1 MAWSVG
7 VDVGGTFTDLCAT
20 DERDGR
26 VVVHKTPSTPDNP
39 ARAIADGLRALCER
53 AGIDPAEISRFSHGT
68 TVGTNTLIER
78 RGGTVAVITTHG
90 FRDLMEIG
98 RQTRPRIYSFQED
111 YPPPLAPRKRCFE
124 VAERVGAGGET
135 IEPLADESI
144 LEAVRS
150 VRECGADAC
159 AICLLFSFRFDAH
172 ERAIAARLRR
182 ALPQVHQSLSSD
194 IHPEIREYER
204 FSTTVLNAYLQ
215 PVFDRYLSVLE
226 AALREYV
233 PNAVVGINQSNGGLT
248 SIGRARSYPVR
259 TVLSGP
265 AAGVTGA
272 VHGTAHTPFRDVI
285 TLDMGGTSTDV
296 GLIRQREADVG
307 TSREVAGIPVRLPML
322 DIHTVGAGGGSVAW
336 FDRDGLLKVGP
347 LSAGADPGP
356 ACYGTGGK
364 EPTVTDANLVL
375 GRLDPA
381 GLLDGAMSL
390 DVGAARRA
398 ILPIARRVGFAVEAT
413 ALGIIDIVVANMVR
427 AVRRISVERGYDPRD
442 FALMPYGGAGGLHA
456 VEVARTLGVRTV
468 VVPPAPG
475 ILCAHGLVVA
485 DHKEDRVRS
494 TRVRIG
500 ERYREHVLPV
510 LAELDDELTAWF
522 ESERIDEA
530 ARLRQVTL
538 DMRYVGQNYELRVP
552 LPEATITSLPRSD
565 EVVELFDRQHERS
578 YGHHSAGEKVEIINV
593 RLTGLGRRSPV
604 RSDVPAPAGDR
615 SAPEPASVRLVHFT
629 AEKPRATP
637 IYRRSDLVPGHRLD
651 GPAIVGQ
658 MDSTTV
664 VAPNDRLSVDARS
677 NLIVEVAA

>member
-7 VDVGGTFTDLCAT
+7 VDVGGTFTDFCASN
-20 DERDGR
+20 EQDGR
-26 VVVHKTPSTPDNP
+26 IVVHKTLSTPDNP
-39 ARAIADGLRALCER
+39 ALAIADGLQALCER

-78 RGGTVAVITTHG
+78 KGGKVAVITTNG

-98 RQTRPRIYSFQED
+98 RQTRPKIYSIQED

-124 VAERVGAGGET
+124 VVERVGANGEI
-135 IEPLADESI
+135 IEALAEESI
-144 LEAVRS
+144 LDAVRS
-150 VRECGADAC
+150 VRECGAEAC

-172 ERAIAARLRR
+172 ERAIAARLRS
-182 ALPQVHQSLSSD
+182 ALPEVHQSLSSD
-194 IHPEIREYER
+194 IYPEIREYER

-215 PVFDRYLSVLE
+215 PVFDSYLTVLE
-226 AALREYV
+226 RTLGEYV

-248 SIGRARSYPVR
+248 SVERARRYPVR

-265 AAGVTGA
+265 AAGVMGA
-272 VHGTAHTPFRDVI
+272 VHGAACTSFRDVI
-285 TLDMGGTSTDV
+285 TLDMGGTSADV

-307 TSREVAGIPVRLPML
+307 TSRDVAGVPVRLPML
-322 DIHTVGAGGGSVAW
+322 DIHTVGAGGGSIAW

-364 EPTVTDANLVL
+364 DPTVSDANVVL

-390 DVGAARRA
+390 DVDAARRA
-398 ILPIARRVGFAVEAT
+398 IFPVARRIGFAVEAA
-413 ALGIIDIVVANMVR
+413 ALGIIEIVVSNMVR
-427 AVRRISVERGYDPRD
+427 AVRKISVERGYDPRE

-456 VEVARTLGVRTV
+456 VDVARALSMRTV
-468 VVPPAPG
+468 IVPRAPG

-494 TRVRIG
+494 TRVRIC
-500 ERYREHVLPV
+500 EHYRERVHPI
-510 LAELDDELTAWF
+510 LATLDDELTAWF
-522 ESERIDEA
+522 ESERVDET
-530 ARLRQVTL
+530 ARHRLITL

-552 LPEATITSLPRSD
+552 LPGATITSLPESD
-565 EVVELFDRQHERS
+565 EIVEMFFREHERS
-578 YGHHSAGEKVEIINV
+578 YGYHSAGDNVEIINV
-593 RLTGLGRRSPV
+593 RLTGLGRRSPH
-604 RSDVPAPAGDR
+604 RSDAPLPVGVRA
-615 SAPEPASVRLVHFT
+615 APEPASVRPVYFR
-629 AEKPRATP
+629 AETPHATP
-637 IYRRSDLVPGHRLD
+637 IYRRSDLVPGHGLD
-651 GPAIVGQ
+651 GPAIVSQ
-658 MDSTTV
+658 MDATTV
-664 VAPNDRLSVDARS
+664 IAPNDRLSVDAQS